1 MKVKGFM
8 EINLKS
14 LVHCPEARMDTLE
27 SSDLAVPVSGETG
40 RGFVL

>member
-8 EINLKS
+8 EINVKS
-14 LVHCPEARMDTLE
+14 LVHCPDPLE
-27 SSDLAVPVSGETG
+27 SPDLAVPVSGEAG